1 MRDIASPFYS
11 RRQHPMQP
19 QLYEYL
25 IVAASVSSPE
35 SFFRIANET
44 QYHKA
49 LPFWVWL
56 LNS

>member
-1 MRDIASPFYS
+1 
-11 RRQHPMQP
+11 MQP

-44 QYHKA
+44 QYQKA

>member
-1 MRDIASPFYS
+1 
-11 RRQHPMQP
+11 MQP

-25 IVAASVSSPE
+25 IIAASVSSPE

-56 LNS
+56 LDS